1 MILAFIMAKAISTT
15 ALLRKKYKLMD
26 FEGDWFN
33 AFGEPESNGV
43 WFIWGGSGN
52 GKTTFVLEMIKYL
65 ARYGKVAY
73 NSLEEASAHTMQ
85 EAFVRVGM
93 ADVSRRVIL
102 LEREPMAELSERLDK
117 RKSPDI
123 IVIDSFQ
130 YAEISYKE
138 YKRFKER
145 HSTKLII
152 FVSHADAKKPAGRT
166 ANSVMYDASLK
177 IWVEGYRAFSKGRY
191 IGPLGNYT
199 IWHEGAAKYWG
210 E

>member
-1 MILAFIMAKAISTT
+1 MILAFMARALSTT
-15 ALLRKKYKLMD
+15 ALLRKQYKLLE
-26 FEGDWFN
+26 FEGEWLD
-33 AFGEPESNGV
+33 AFAKPEANGV

-52 GKTTFVLEMIKYL
+52 GKTTFVLQLIKYL
-65 ARYGKVAY
+65 ARFGKVAY
-73 NSLEEASAHTMQ
+73 DSLEEAAAHTMQ

-102 LEREPMAELSERLDK
+102 LEREPLTELSERLDS
-117 RKSPDI
+117 RKSPGI
-123 IVIDSFQ
+123 VVIDSFQ

-145 HSTKLII
+145 HSNKLII
-152 FVSHADAKKPAGRT
+152 FVSHADGKKPAGRT

-191 IGPLGNYT
+191 IGKKGNYT
-199 IWHEGAAKYWG
+199 IWPQGAENYWG

>member
-1 MILAFIMAKAISTT
+1 
-15 ALLRKKYKLMD
+15 MD

-33 AFGEPESNGV
+33 AFGQPESNGV
-43 WFIWGGSGN
+43 WFVWGNSGN
-52 GKTTFVLEMIKYL
+52 GKTTFVLELIKYL
-65 ARYGKVAY
+65 SRYGKVAY
-73 NSLEEASAHTMQ
+73 NSLEEAAAHTMQ
-85 EAFVRVGM
+85 ESFVRVGM
-93 ADVSRRVIL
+93 SEVSRRVIL
-102 LEREPMAELSERLDK
+102 LAREPIAELSDRLDK

-123 IVIDSFQ
+123 VVIDSFQ

-145 HSTKLII
+145 HSSKLII
-152 FVSHADAKKPAGRT
+152 FISHADGKKPSGRT

-199 IWHEGAAKYWG
+199 IWHEGAEKYWG